1 MRLEEGS
8 TRPPSVLKHQIG
20 DSVSAVCVSLFEPEC
35 ATCHLNA
42 GNGSKGNRGLLRGTG
57 GGQTKLGKDKPLPG
71 APQLLRPIAAHAGLF
86 YGDKV
91 SATDHYKRGADKRE
105 LHG

>member
-8 TRPPSVLKHQIG
+8 EADPHLDKHQIG
-20 DSVSAVCVSLFEPEC
+20 DSVSAVCVSLFEPEW

-42 GNGSKGNRGLLRGTG
+42 GNYAKANRGVVGGAG
-57 GGQTKLGKDKPLPG
+57 GGQTNPGKDKSLPG
-71 APQLLRPIAAHAGLF
+71 APQLLRLIAAHAGLF

-91 SATDHYKRGADKRE
+91 SATDHYNRGTDKHE

>member
-8 TRPPSVLKHQIG
+8 EADPHLDKHQIG

-42 GNGSKGNRGLLRGTG
+42 GNDSNGNRGLLRGTG
-57 GGQTKLGKDKPLPG
+57 GGQTKLGKDKSLPG

-91 SATDHYKRGADKRE
+91 SATDHYNRGTDKHE